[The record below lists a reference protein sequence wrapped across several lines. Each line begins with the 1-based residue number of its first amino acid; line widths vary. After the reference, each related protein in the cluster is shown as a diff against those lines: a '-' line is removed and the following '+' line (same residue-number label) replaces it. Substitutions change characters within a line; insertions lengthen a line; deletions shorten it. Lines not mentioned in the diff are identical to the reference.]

1 MKDTQ
6 HTRRVCCE
14 KCETHTICADPPP
27 TGAVCSSF
35 ASPLPRRGEERR
47 GAASCASIRSSAY
60 CPTSPHSSP
69 VHTWHHEAR
78 ALGGMCFHTARHRV
92 GHRDSP
98 SLPSFVSF
106 PRLTIFRARMTTEF
120 SPPTPSTLSPLHH
133 HGKYSLR
140 TNAHLSVIHTQRH
153 CPHLSALNYLQ
164 VPKKYMSLLQC
175 SRYRAYWPCGFV
187 QHDDIFLR
195 LRSPIFLIKRGHS
208 SNFFSKHQLFKKS

>member
-14 KCETHTICADPPP
+14 KCETHTICADLPP

-47 GAASCASIRSSAY
+47 GAASCVSIQSSAC

-78 ALGGMCFHTARHRV
+78 ALGGMCLQTASHRV

-98 SLPSFVSF
+98 SPPRFVSF

-120 SPPTPSTLSPLHH
+120 PPPPPHPHYHLYTITVNIRCAPTRISPSFIPNATAPTSPP
-133 HGKYSLR
+133 
-140 TNAHLSVIHTQRH
+140 
-153 CPHLSALNYLQ
+153 
-164 VPKKYMSLLQC
+164 
-175 SRYRAYWPCGFV
+175 
-187 QHDDIFLR
+187 
-195 LRSPIFLIKRGHS
+195 
-208 SNFFSKHQLFKKS
+208 